1 MGIGFPEVGPSGMV
15 TDVTIISERG
25 RLQEEAGMVQGVMAR
40 PDKRRVVALIR
51 SCNQTVIIGS
61 RRLYRESP
69 SVGAVREPPLQG
81 IS

>member
-1 MGIGFPEVGPSGMV
+1 MGIGFPEVCPSGMV

-51 SCNQTVIIGS
+51 SCNQKVIIGS
-61 RRLYRESP
+61 RRL
-69 SVGAVREPPLQG
+69 
-81 IS
+81 